1 MHPLIRNNIDGFPML
16 LYINGRLEGVY
27 NFNLDKGA
35 VTLGYEQWL
44 RTDKTIEEDPNSRE
58 IVAADY
64 EGYNKKKHIKIN
76 KLLISDDATDSMDK
90 LYVVDRTVQIGD
102 RITPNNKVMSY
113 EVSAN
118 SDVGAGAFAT
128 TDWNSISSEFEI
140 RYHPFED
147 DVINEDET
155 LKEGCHPELV
165 ELITWVNQASDEEFK
180 AHFEEHFN
188 KEYMIKYF
196 LAVYTFGMVDN
207 FGFWLKY
214 KTFSD

>member
-1 MHPLIRNNIDGFPML
+1 MNDNTFSNTVEALFKGMNGFISTKTVVGDAIKVDSETTILPLID
-16 LYINGRLEGVY
+16 
-27 NFNLDKGA
+27 
-35 VTLGYEQWL
+35 
-44 RTDKTIEEDPNSRE
+44 
-58 IVAADY
+58 
-64 EGYNKKKHIKIN
+64 
-76 KLLISDDATDSMDK
+76 
-90 LYVVDRTVQIGD
+90 
-102 RITPNNKVMSY
+102 
-113 EVSAN
+113 VSFGI
-118 SDVGAGAFAT
+118 GAGAFAT

-165 ELITWVNQASDEEFK
+165 ELVTWVNQASDEEFK